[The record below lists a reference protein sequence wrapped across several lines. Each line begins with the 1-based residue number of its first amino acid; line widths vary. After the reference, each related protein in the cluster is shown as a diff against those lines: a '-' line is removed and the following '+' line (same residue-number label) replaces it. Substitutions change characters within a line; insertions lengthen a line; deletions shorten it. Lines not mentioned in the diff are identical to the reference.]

1 MEKSKE
7 KSNNLLFL
15 FQPSTKIHTVG
26 FECTPVNQR
35 GGRVGDISCCT
46 RRSEQRDN
54 TSEQSSSSN
63 RHVDKSLANGTRHHF
78 DQITGFI
85 LVSNVL
91 TIVPSIS
98 LSRIKTILEA
108 KSVKLCRSS

>member
-7 KSNNLLFL
+7 KSNDLLFL

-26 FECTPVNQR
+26 FECTPVDPR
-35 GGRVGDISCCT
+35 GGRVGDVSCCT

-63 RHVDKSLANGTRHHF
+63 RHIDKSLTNITRHPF

-85 LVSNVL
+85 LISDVL
-91 TIVPSIS
+91 IIVPSLLYDLVLRQFS
-98 LSRIKTILEA
+98 
-108 KSVKLCRSS
+108 